1 MFVEPS
7 HTSVRSLTQAKGRN
21 EEFICNVIKYAHDI
35 PLSAIILRFFPAF
48 IRPVIAP
55 LVTFPS
61 RWHFWKTAKHAVPII
76 RERIARYKEKE
87 ADPQSTYKEPNDFI
101 TWHIRASQTMSD
113 PYERTPDMI
122 WTRLISVGFVSLHTT
137 AFTMTN
143 ALIDLACSP
152 PERGYL
158 EGIREE
164 VTRVLAE
171 EGGQWT
177 KAGLARMVR
186 TDSAIRE
193 SMRVSGISAY
203 GPSRQVV
210 AENGMT
216 TDEGVHLPKG
226 ANVGIASWYFS
237 HDEKTFENANDYDA
251 FRFSRARDSPTITS
265 EWEAGDK
272 VAVKSLSDGRADA
285 RKLKSLSLVTTSETF
300 LQFGHGRHSCPG
312 RFFAAAELKLMV
324 AYMVL
329 HYDIKPISERP
340 KGLWFGE
347 TVIPPLKAK
356 LSMRRRKSTAA

>member
-1 MFVEPS
+1 MLVEPS
-7 HTSVRSLTQAKGRN
+7 HVLVHLLRQAQGRN
-21 EEFICNVIKYAHDI
+21 EEFISNVIKYAHDI
-35 PLSAIILRFFPAF
+35 PVSALILRFFPAF
-48 IRPVIAP
+48 IRPVTAP
-55 LVTFPS
+55 LVTFPT
-61 RWHFWKTAKHAVPII
+61 RWHYWKTAKHALPVV
-76 RERIARYKEKE
+76 RERIARFDEKE
-87 ADPQSTYKEPNDFI
+87 GNPKSTYEEPNDFI
-101 TWHIRASQTMSD
+101 TWNIRASKKMAD

-137 AFTMTN
+137 SFSMTN
-143 ALIDLACSP
+143 VLIDLACSP

-164 VTRVLAE
+164 VNRVLAE

-210 AENGMT
+210 AENGLT

-226 ANVGIASWYFS
+226 ANVGIASWYYS
-237 HDEKTFENANDYDA
+237 HDDKTFENANDYDA

-265 EWEAGDK
+265 NGEAGGD
-272 VAVKSLSDGRADA
+272 AAAKSLSDGRAEA
-285 RKLKSLSLVTTSETF
+285 RKTKSLSLVTTSETF

-312 RFFAAAELKLMV
+312 RFFAAAQLKLMV

-329 HYDIKPISERP
+329 HYDIKPISEKP
-340 KGLWFGE
+340 KGQWFGE
-347 TVIPPLKAK
+347 TVLPPLKAK